1 MVAIVV
7 GKVLTIEATR
17 LILEG
22 GFSSIILPV
31 GLEVDPRWVGHSV
44 TVMVDKRDSEWVAT
58 SVRLG
63 PRHGH
68 AVETDRPF
76 PASATVARAECSAPG
91 RPAGAP
97 AREGK

>member
-22 GFSSIILPV
+22 GCSSIIVPV

-58 SVRLG
+58 SVRLR
-63 PRHGH
+63 PRHACGR
-68 AVETDRPF
+68 DRSPV
-76 PASATVARAECSAPG
+76 SGLGYGSSS
-91 RPAGAP
+91 
-97 AREGK
+97 